1 MKVLGISGSPV
12 TNSNTD
18 RLVKAVLEATGLE
31 FEFVKL
37 SQTNVRPCMA
47 CKQCVTDNVC
57 KVQDDFPA
65 LAKKIKSAQALVIGA
80 YIPYGQIDGFT
91 KALLERFWSF
101 RHVNNLLRGKLCATV
116 LTGLMP
122 DALAQVNRSLA
133 AEIRDYERMELV
145 GQLTVQGNVPCLTC
159 GEGDTCEMSGVKML
173 YGPDAKTSDYSYAKV
188 EDQQDVWQSATRIAH
203 LIRER
208 LQAAK

>member
-1 MKVLGISGSPV
+1 VK
-12 TNSNTD
+12 NSNTD
-18 RLVKAVLEATGLE
+18 RLIKAVLAATGLE

-37 SQTNVRPCMA
+37 SLTNVRPCMA

-65 LAKKIKSAQALVIGA
+65 LAEKIKSAKALVIGA

-159 GEGDTCEMSGVKML
+159 GEGDTCEMSGVKMIH
-173 YGPDAKTSDYSYAKV
+173 GPDAKTSDYGCARV
-188 EDQQDVWQSATRIAH
+188 EDQQDVWQSAARIGR
-203 LIRER
+203 LIHER